1 MYWIML
7 SERSDEYELSIDSTP
22 PILEENEW
30 QFDVGE
36 LESRQI
42 PVIDIPV
49 EIHPEEIMVDNIPA
63 YGCRGLLINRKVKD
77 VFDNMSL
84 KNIHYYPARL
94 INRDEISGPFWIAN
108 IIGKHASIDHDASD
122 LDYFDDG
129 GIEFIDKLVLKS
141 MKEEAYGHIFRLA
154 EFLPVILVSDALK
167 VALEL
172 SAVTGFTFYK
182 PEEFS
187 L

>member
-1 MYWIML
+1 ML
-7 SERSDEYELSIDSTP
+7 SERSDEYELSIDGTP

-30 QFDVGE
+30 RFDIGE
-36 LESRQI
+36 AQSRQI
-42 PVIDIPV
+42 PVIDVPF
-49 EIHPEEIMVDNIPA
+49 EFHPEEIMVDNIPA

-77 VFDNMSL
+77 VFDNMSV

-94 INRDEISGPFWIAN
+94 INRKEIPGPFWIAN
-108 IIGKHASIDHDASD
+108 IIGKHACIDYDASD
-122 LDYFDDG
+122 IEYFDDG

-141 MKEEAYGHIFRLA
+141 MNEEPYGHIFRLA
-154 EFLPVILVSDALK
+154 EFLPVILVSHALKDAL
-167 VALEL
+167 EQ